1 MRILI
6 ELLKNVDQER
16 SKVYMES
23 KQNLSQFDVM
33 IEIII
38 GALTHLA
45 KDSLCKSIV
54 KEMDPISVIIR
65 VRSRGKA
72 ERSNFLL
79 SGIFSVR
86 IYHPVHYNKYPIIY

>member
-72 ERSNFLL
+72 ERSNFHCREFLVFVFT
-79 SGIFSVR
+79 IQF
-86 IYHPVHYNKYPIIY
+86 ITTNIQ